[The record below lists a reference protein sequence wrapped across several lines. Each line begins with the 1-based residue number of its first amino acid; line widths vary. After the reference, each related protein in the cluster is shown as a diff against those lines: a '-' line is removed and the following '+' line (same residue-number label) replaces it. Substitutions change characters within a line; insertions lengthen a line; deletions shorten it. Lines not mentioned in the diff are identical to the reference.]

1 MLSNTPLLILYLFP
15 LQLMHS
21 FNVSV
26 VVNLV
31 PGELTKG
38 SVFTTSYRDTELH
51 NELEELQVSF
61 DTRET

>member
-1 MLSNTPLLILYLFP
+1 MSR
-15 LQLMHS
+15 LQDLR
-21 FNVSV
+21 F
-26 VVNLV
+26 VNLV
-31 PGELTKG
+31 AGELTKG